1 MLLNSQ
7 DEIVE
12 TRIWSSGAEIVAH
25 VNWSQVARVRRAL
38 GLAGEEFRRGHFEQ
52 RPEPARVTLSVNRG
66 WKRAAVRA
74 A

>member
-1 MLLNSQ
+1 MFLKTE

-12 TRIWSSGAEIVAH
+12 TRTWSSGAEIVAH

-38 GLAGEEFRRGHFEQ
+38 GLAGEDFRRVGFEQ
-52 RPEPARVTLSVNRG
+52 HPEPGRVTISIKRG
-66 WKRAAVRA
+66 WKRATVRA